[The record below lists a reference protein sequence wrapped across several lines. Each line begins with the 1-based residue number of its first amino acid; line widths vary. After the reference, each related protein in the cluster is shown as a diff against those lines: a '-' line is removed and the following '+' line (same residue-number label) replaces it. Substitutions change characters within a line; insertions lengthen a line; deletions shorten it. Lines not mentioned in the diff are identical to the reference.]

1 MRTTV
6 NTTKRTTYVVT
17 DHDIIEALAA
27 LGIPRSVLLSE
38 DTTFKAC
45 ENVRYEEGFDFC
57 GAGDVTTTP
66 FLTVEAP
73 AEESEESEESEASV
87 DSTPEPVKEDVYPNG
102 TVLIG
107 QYSGVAYTIRGYNPA
122 TSTYTVWSEQD
133 QDSFQS
139 PRAETHNGCIY
150 RVKPAPAPKPDHFPV
165 GTILRYCGNEYFV
178 VGHVAPP
185 EEYAEGYRL
194 WCVNDKREEWETYPN
209 AHDPKTYT
217 VVHRPTPGAPTPGEG
232 APANPFPVGTV
243 LRYNLGSKFVSCVT
257 GYGPNDR
264 YTTCVNQWG
273 TGYDSDHSLRSAR
286 YTVLYRPPS
295 KA

>member
-38 DTTFKAC
+38 DTTIKMD
-45 ENVRYEEGFDFC
+45 EETRYEEGFDFC
-57 GAGDVTTTP
+57 GADNTP

-107 QYSGVAYTIRGYNPA
+107 QYSGVAYTIRGYDPA
-122 TSTYTVWSEQD
+122 TSTYTVARPDWSE
-133 QDSFQS
+133 FQERYFLVHS
-139 PRAETHNGCIY
+139 EDY
-150 RVKPAPAPKPDHFPV
+150 KPAATLTPAPKPNHFPV

-194 WCVNDKREEWETYPN
+194 WCINDKRTAWERYDRVHNPATW
-209 AHDPKTYT
+209 T
-217 VVHRPTPGAPTPGEG
+217 VVHRPTPGLPTPGEG
-232 APANPFPVGTV
+232 APTDPFPVGTV
-243 LRYNLGSKFVSCVT
+243 LRYNLGSGVLACVT
-257 GYGPNDR
+257 GYASGVG
-264 YTTCVNQWG
+264 YAITSVLYK
-273 TGYDSDHSLRSAR
+273 TGWDTYDSAHRD